1 MRNQITPVLLIL
13 MMLITPIAS
22 AFDHCSGMD
31 MMAHLSVSQ
40 SLTVTMSI
48 SNEAPINQQRMLD
61 SDNTNPVDMDCQASN
76 SCTFHGCGGYGI
88 TSSVSTVDTVISLN
102 YSHFEYLSPYDS
114 DLSPDLKPPIM
125 VL

>member
-1 MRNQITPVLLIL
+1 
-13 MMLITPIAS
+13 MMLVTPITS

-31 MMAHLSVSQ
+31 MMAHFSENQ
-40 SLTVTMSI
+40 SLIDTVSI
-48 SNEAPINQQRMLD
+48 NDEALINQKGMLNN
-61 SDNTNPVDMDCQASN
+61 DNTNPVDMDCQTSN

-102 YSHFEYLSPYDS
+102 YSHFEYLPPYDS